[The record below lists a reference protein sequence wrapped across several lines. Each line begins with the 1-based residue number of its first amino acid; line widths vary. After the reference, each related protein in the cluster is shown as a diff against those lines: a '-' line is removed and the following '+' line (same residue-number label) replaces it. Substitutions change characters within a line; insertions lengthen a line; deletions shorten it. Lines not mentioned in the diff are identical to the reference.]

1 MRRSLIASAAAALAC
16 ATALGAQAPS
26 PGRAASEALAV
37 QKARADSAR
46 YPYTAADIQFMQGMI
61 HHHAQAIQMSKM
73 APTHGASPAVL
84 TLCNRI
90 INAQTDE
97 INFMS
102 MWLRDRKQDVPDPTP
117 GPMTMQMGG
126 MEHEMLMPGMLSAEQ
141 MQALDAARGQDF
153 DRLFLEGMIQHHT
166 GAVSMVH
173 DLEDSFGADQDLIIQ
188 KLSQDIQV
196 DQTTEIARM
205 KKMHAEI
212 LLGMKLP

>member
-1 MRRSLIASAAAALAC
+1 MKRSVIASMVVTVAAC
-16 ATALGAQAPS
+16 ASLGAQGS
-26 PGRAASEALAV
+26 SGRAASDALAV

-46 YPYTAADIQFMQGMI
+46 YPYTTADVEFMQGMI

-97 INFMS
+97 IAFMS
-102 MWLRDRKQDVPDPTP
+102 MWLRDRNQEVPAPTA
-117 GPMTMQMGG
+117 GPMKMKMGG
-126 MEHEMLMPGMLSAEQ
+126 MEHEMLMPGMLSPEQ
-141 MQALDAARGQDF
+141 MQALDAARGADF

-173 DLEDSFGADQDLIIQ
+173 DLESSYGSDQDLIIQ

-205 KKMHAEI
+205 KKMRAEI
-212 LLGMKLP
+212 LLGVKLP

>member
-1 MRRSLIASAAAALAC
+1 MKRSLIASVVLAAAVC
-16 ATALGAQAPS
+16 ASLGAQTQS
-26 PGRAASEALAV
+26 GKAASDALAV

-46 YPYTAADIQFMQGMI
+46 YPYTAADIEFMQGMI
-61 HHHAQAIQMSKM
+61 HHHAQAIQMAKM
-73 APTHGASPAVL
+73 APSHGASPAVV

-102 MWLRDRKQDVPDPTP
+102 LWLRDRNQEVPEPTP
-117 GPMTMQMGG
+117 GPMKMKMGG
-126 MEHEMLMPGMLSAEQ
+126 MEHEMLMPGMLSPEQ

-173 DLEDSFGADQDLIIQ
+173 DLEGSYGADQDLIIQ

-212 LLGMKLP
+212 ILGVKLP